1 MSIIRIYL
9 EADSIV
15 SGNIA
20 ITTSINV
27 TPVVNRYTAIVV
39 LGNILGGVTTIP
51 AQSFTNDSGTSVA
64 ANSLAVPTSSGYY
77 NVFVNGTLQRGGL
90 TTLSATNLIINTGL
104 IVGATVVIEVVNFNS
119 SASSTSVNNVTVT
132 TTISD

>member
-9 EADSIV
+9 KADSIV

-20 ITTSINV
+20 VTTNINITPI
-27 TPVVNRYTAIVV
+27 VNRYTAPVV

-64 ANSLAVPTSSGYY
+64 ANRLIVPTSSGYY
-77 NVFVNGTLQRGGL
+77 NVFINGTLQRGGL
-90 TTLSATNLIINTGL
+90 TTLSTANLIINTGL
-104 IVGATVVIEVVNFNS
+104 IVGVTVVIEVINFNT

>member
-1 MSIIRIYL
+1 M
-9 EADSIV
+9 
-15 SGNIA
+15 
-20 ITTSINV
+20 
-27 TPVVNRYTAIVV
+27 IVV
-39 LGNILGGVTTIP
+39 F
-51 AQSFTNDSGTSVA
+51 QSRQTVLWFRLV
-64 ANSLAVPTSSGYY
+64 SGYY

-104 IVGATVVIEVVNFNS
+104 IVGAIVVIEVINFKS

>member
-9 EADSIV
+9 KADSIV

-20 ITTSINV
+20 VTTNINII
-27 TPVVNRYTAIVV
+27 PIVNRYTATVV
-39 LGNILGGVTTIP
+39 LGDILGGVTTIP
-51 AQSFTNDSGTSVA
+51 AQSFTNDSGASVA
-64 ANSLAVPTSSGYY
+64 TNGLTVPTSSGYY
-77 NVFVNGTLQRGGL
+77 NVFVNGTLQQGGL
-90 TTLSATNLIINTGL
+90 TTLSTANLIINTGL
-104 IVGATVVIEVVNFNS
+104 VVGVTVVIEVINFNT

>member
-9 EADSIV
+9 KADSIV
-15 SGNIA
+15 SGSIAVTTNIN
-20 ITTSINV
+20 ITPI
-27 TPVVNRYTAIVV
+27 VNRYTATVV

-64 ANSLAVPTSSGYY
+64 ANGLIVPTSSGYY
-77 NVFVNGTLQRGGL
+77 NVFINGTLQRGGL
-90 TTLSATNLIINTGL
+90 TTLSTATLIINTGL
-104 IVGATVVIEVVNFNS
+104 IVGVTVVIKVINFNT

-132 TTISD
+132 TIISD

>member
-9 EADSIV
+9 KADSIV

-20 ITTSINV
+20 VTTNINITPI
-27 TPVVNRYTAIVV
+27 VNRYTATVV

-64 ANSLAVPTSSGYY
+64 ANGLIVPTSSGYY
-77 NVFVNGTLQRGGL
+77 NIFINGALQRGGL
-90 TTLSATNLIINTGL
+90 TTLSTANLIINTGL
-104 IVGATVVIEVVNFNS
+104 IVGVTVVIEVINFNT

-132 TTISD
+132 TIISD

>member
-9 EADSIV
+9 KADSIV

-20 ITTSINV
+20 VTTNINITPI
-27 TPVVNRYTAIVV
+27 VNRYTATVV

-64 ANSLAVPTSSGYY
+64 ANGLIVPTSSGYY
-77 NVFVNGTLQRGGL
+77 NVFINGTLQRGGL
-90 TTLSATNLIINTGL
+90 TTLSTANLIINTGL
-104 IVGATVVIEVVNFNS
+104 IVGLTVVIKVINFNT

-132 TTISD
+132 TIISD

>member
-1 MSIIRIYL
+1 MSILCQPLLY
-9 EADSIV
+9 
-15 SGNIA
+15 
-20 ITTSINV
+20 IN
-27 TPVVNRYTAIVV
+27 PI
-39 LGNILGGVTTIP
+39 
-51 AQSFTNDSGTSVA
+51 DSVA
-64 ANSLAVPTSSGYY
+64 ANSLVVPTSSGYY

-104 IVGATVVIEVVNFNS
+104 IVGATVVIEVINFNS

>member
-9 EADSIV
+9 KADSIV
-15 SGNIA
+15 SGSIAVTTNIN
-20 ITTSINV
+20 ITPI
-27 TPVVNRYTAIVV
+27 VNRYTATVV

-64 ANSLAVPTSSGYY
+64 ANGLIVPTSSGYY
-77 NVFVNGTLQRGGL
+77 NVFINGTLQRGGL
-90 TTLSATNLIINTGL
+90 TTLSTANLIINTGL
-104 IVGATVVIEVVNFNS
+104 IVGVTVVIKVINFNT

-132 TTISD
+132 TIISD

>member
-9 EADSIV
+9 EADSVV

-20 ITTSINV
+20 ITTNINV
-27 TPVVNRYTAIVV
+27 TPIVNRYTAVVV

-51 AQSFTNDSGTSVA
+51 TQNFTNDSGTSVA
-64 ANSLAVPTSSGYY
+64 ANSLLVPTSNGYY

-90 TTLSATNLIINTGL
+90 TTLSPTNLIINTGL
-104 IVGATVVIEVVNFNS
+104 LVGATVVIEVINFNT

>member
-1 MSIIRIYL
+1 MSIIQIYL

-51 AQSFTNDSGTSVA
+51 AQNFTNDSGTSVA
-64 ANSLAVPTSSGYY
+64 ANSLVVPTSSGYY

-104 IVGATVVIEVVNFNS
+104 IVGATVVVEVINFNS